1 MSSKFPPPTRVRTDA
16 LFSIVTLPD
25 GKVSVQALFCE
36 YCKEVLSYES
46 VRKEHFSKNPACENF
61 HRAQSVHNR

>member
-1 MSSKFPPPTRVRTDA
+1 MSSILPQFTRVRTDA

-25 GKVSVQALFCE
+25 GKVSVQSLFCE
-36 YCKEVLSYES
+36 YCKEVLRYES
-46 VRKEHFSKNPACENF
+46 VRKEHFSDNPACESF